1 MRGSP
6 TRNDLNA
13 SAADFLFIDLGVA
26 LTFMDVAAT
35 TRVEETMRR
44 NHENARR
51 AYDTVVRL
59 LRNLDPTAEQRQMLD
74 ERLSALKARL
84 QAVGQQ
90 F

>member
-1 MRGSP
+1 MSDPPAWRDANAVGVEFLL
-6 TRNDLNA
+6 TDLET
-13 SAADFLFIDLGVA
+13 A

-35 TRVEETMRR
+35 SEVEETTRR

-59 LRNLDPTAEQRQMLD
+59 LRNLHPTEAEQRELD